1 MARELS
7 CLVHHIGRLVA
18 RDGLTHLS
26 DGELLRRFTAHRDA
40 LAFEA
45 LVWRHGAMVLGVC
58 SRVLGHG
65 ADAEDAF
72 QSTFLILVRQGGAV
86 RSGGSLAGWLYRVA
100 RRVSTR
106 LARRQACRVRRE
118 RLAARPE
125 AVTDHAAEWTDWRA
139 LLDRE
144 VERLPARYREAF
156 ILCYLEGRAQ
166 EDAARELGCPLGTLQ
181 SRLTRAKQRL
191 RARLAAC
198 GVALPVLTVGTA
210 SARLVTATVAAAT
223 KLAAGSLVSA
233 APAAVVLSPGAWKT
247 MAIVKAK
254 FIVLAVMATA
264 AVGSG
269 IGFFSQPTATAIP
282 ATPIPADPTLEELKK
297 ENERLRHEVASLK
310 KQLAVA
316 EARLLNDAPPTD
328 AEVLGAL
335 PKPAE
340 GVTRDD
346 IVIVKNKILD
356 RLDPPRHF
364 PSVGLARLH
373 ARRWECT
380 VYWTETVQ
388 LAWPVPA
395 TVKKRRA
402 HVVYIDTDSL
412 EFGKGEDK

>member
-1 MARELS
+1 MARE
-7 CLVHHIGRLVA
+7 
-18 RDGLTHLS
+18 GLTHLS
-26 DGELLRRFTAHRDA
+26 DAELLRRFTANQDGV
-40 LAFEA
+40 AFEA

-58 SRVLGHG
+58 NRVLGHA

-72 QSTFLILVRQGGAV
+72 QSTFLLLVRAGWTV

-106 LARRQACRVRRE
+106 LARRQVRRSVWE
-118 RLAARPE
+118 RRAARPE
-125 AVTDHAAEWTDWRA
+125 AIRHDEGEWADWRA
-139 LLDRE
+139 YLDRE

-156 ILCYLEGRAQ
+156 ILCYLEGRGQA
-166 EDAARELGCPLGTLQ
+166 DAARELGCPVGTLQ
-181 SRLTRAKQRL
+181 SRLTRAKERL
-191 RARLAAC
+191 RRRLAT
-198 GVALPVLTVGTA
+198 GGLALPVLTVGTA
-210 SARLVTATVAAAT
+210 SSQLVTATVAAAT
-223 KLAAGSLVSA
+223 ELAAGSLVSA
-233 APAAVVLSPGAWKT
+233 APAAVVLSHGAWKT

-254 FIVLAVMATA
+254 FILLAMVATA

-269 IGFFSQPTATAIP
+269 IGFFNQPTATAIP
-282 ATPIPADPTLEELKK
+282 AAPALADPTLEELKK
-297 ENERLRHEVASLK
+297 ENERLRQEVASLK
-310 KQLAVA
+310 KQLAAA

-335 PKPAE
+335 PQPAD
-340 GVTRDD
+340 GAIRDG
-346 IVIVKNKILD
+346 IVIVKQKILD
-356 RLDPPRHF
+356 RLDPPRLF

-402 HVVYIDTDSL
+402 HVVYIDTDTL
-412 EFGKGEDK
+412 EFQTGEGK